1 MEEKSI
7 IDNLLDEIKNGFPL
21 KKAQVSTPVEKEA
34 PASVE
39 KTESETVAEVVDPK
53 KARRN
58 WRKTKM
64 LASLIGRF
72 EKFL

>member
-21 KKAQVSTPVEKEA
+21 KKSQVTTPLEKEA
-34 PASVE
+34 PVSLE
-39 KTESETVAEVVDPK
+39 GKPEVDQK

-64 LASLIGRF
+64 LASLIGEF
-72 EKFL
+72 ACFKI